1 MRAVGDGVSPAV
13 RAERSFNVSLLLHIF
28 KALGILLLFVNGTQP
43 LVTVEAASEKFP
55 KSQV

>member
-13 RAERSFNVSLLLHIF
+13 RAARSFITFAHFQGFGNC
-28 KALGILLLFVNGTQP
+28 LLLFVNGTQP
-43 LVTVEAASEKFP
+43 VVIVEVASEKFP